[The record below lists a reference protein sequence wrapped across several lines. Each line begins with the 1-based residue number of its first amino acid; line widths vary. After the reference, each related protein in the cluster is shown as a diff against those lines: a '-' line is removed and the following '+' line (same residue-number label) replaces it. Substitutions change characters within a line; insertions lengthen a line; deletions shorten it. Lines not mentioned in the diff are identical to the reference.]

1 MIKYGWKRL
10 VIVPSWA
17 RSLSLCRFTFRLPK
31 FILFLSPFVSALFQH
46 LLLLSFNRVN
56 LYPWN
61 DFLFFCLNCFLF
73 CISWFLLLFIL
84 SPTSLFKMPLCQCS
98 PSPLRPPA
106 LSLVQ
111 PVVSDPEPW
120 LPLFPWVTRRDVD
133 PAKNSHLR
141 SSGQLWLDLATEN
154 FEPEMLN
161 LCGILLLAFL
171 FILFPLESITQVFAN
186 RLCWP
191 VSHCNLSFFR
201 STWKSGSTLL
211 RSRRNTWMNDFY
223 GLQVT
228 FPLITN

>member
-111 PVVSDPEPW
+111 PGSACSFRSWALASVVPMSDTTW
-120 LPLFPWVTRRDVD
+120 C
-133 PAKNSHLR
+133 R
-141 SSGQLWLDLATEN
+141 SSQKLTFEIQRTVVVGFGHWELWARDAEFVWN
-154 FEPEMLN
+154 S
-161 LCGILLLAFL
+161 
-171 FILFPLESITQVFAN
+171 FISFPLYLVSIGINHT
-186 RLCWP
+186 
-191 VSHCNLSFFR
+191 SFC
-201 STWKSGSTLL
+201 
-211 RSRRNTWMNDFY
+211 
-223 GLQVT
+223 
-228 FPLITN
+228 